1 MCFKRALVGRALSL
15 VIWFIAANSWGAK
28 INPPSIESQLGNT
41 SAIIHAFYKGSSYK
55 KLPNDLVLTEFT
67 FIILESVGIEEV
79 RILNKNHFPVI
90 SRGGIWQDLVYNS
103 EGKVT
108 FQPGEEVVLL
118 LKEGAQGFEL
128 QNQGLSKYKKIIE
141 NGEIYLSSSELPDDP
156 KLGKIQI
163 AEFNRLVKKKFGKE
177 LKVIFEEDLISKK
190 MRILK
195 SKKFPERKI
204 ASLPITEHAEDSMLL
219 LVVIFGVL
227 GALGIK
233 MNRSL

>member
-1 MCFKRALVGRALSL
+1 MGKALFLFL
-15 VIWFIAANSWGAK
+15 WFVATNSWGAK
-28 INPPSIESQLGNT
+28 INPSSIESQLGNA
-41 SAIIHAFYKGSSYK
+41 SAVIHAFYKGRSYK

-79 RILNKNHFPVI
+79 RILNKNHFPVV

-103 EGKVT
+103 GGKVS

-118 LKEGAQGFEL
+118 LKEGVQGYEL

-163 AEFNRLVKKKFGKE
+163 AVFNRLLKLKFGKE
-177 LKVIFEEDLISKK
+177 LKVIFEKDLVSKK
-190 MRILK
+190 MRMLK
-195 SKKFPERKI
+195 TKKFPERKI
-204 ASLPITEHAEDSMLL
+204 ASLPITEHSEDSMLL
-219 LVVIFGVL
+219 LVVIFGLL
-227 GALGIK
+227 GAFGIK